1 MECII
6 ILDTS
11 ALFIVAE
18 NLASLDSIYEIAGEC
33 KIVVIRHVVEELENI
48 AKREHGRKAF
58 LAKWILQNIIP
69 RLRVVDI
76 EFQGQVDDA
85 IVEYAHEL
93 MKKGIKGMV
102 ATTDGKI
109 KERVLRKGIR
119 VITYRESEKIFEVL

>member
-93 MKKGIKGMV
+93 MEKGIKGMV